1 MDQKEAIQYV
11 HLIFLTEK
19 KKKQKT
25 WRNIESDDWL
35 LRDIEKRDGKLEI
48 SHWAEKVRWYPPSLT
63 KVYFAE
69 ITHSNF

>member
-1 MDQKEAIQYV
+1 MFTQFFS
-11 HLIFLTEK
+11 LK
-19 KKKQKT
+19 KIKAC
-25 WRNIESDDWL
+25 RNIESDDWL
-35 LRDIEKRDGKLEI
+35 LKDIEKRDGKLEM